1 MASCIFCIKQ
11 NHIQGIL
18 ILVKLFTH
26 TSSEL
31 RALTPRH
38 CSQGDGRCR
47 NNHWQRQITWPGVS
61 DHNLQKCSE
70 NQLMQK
76 HTSSAPAGLNA
87 TCFFGVR
94 KPTLVWTVSIFR
106 HCFPEISTC
115 CLVYF
120 ARAAVHFVD
129 LHVLRKGHSLNAS
142 IQLRT
147 ALRPRHGLKRMH
159 MQGCS
164 AQWNRWHVTW
174 GWTSCRQTCWYCK
187 AWFEYVWV
195 SGKTSGAPIAIK
207 HAAWPRVSPS
217 GWCFSTPIPTGFDRE
232 NPLRSLEARFAQ
244 N

>member
-1 MASCIFCIKQ
+1 MDDVVIITGKGKSHDPGSLTTIYKSAVKINWCRSTPHQPPPASMPHVFC
-11 NHIQGIL
+11 
-18 ILVKLFTH
+18 
-26 TSSEL
+26 
-31 RALTPRH
+31 
-38 CSQGDGRCR
+38 
-47 NNHWQRQITWPGVS
+47 
-61 DHNLQKCSE
+61 
-70 NQLMQK
+70 
-76 HTSSAPAGLNA
+76 
-87 TCFFGVR
+87 VR